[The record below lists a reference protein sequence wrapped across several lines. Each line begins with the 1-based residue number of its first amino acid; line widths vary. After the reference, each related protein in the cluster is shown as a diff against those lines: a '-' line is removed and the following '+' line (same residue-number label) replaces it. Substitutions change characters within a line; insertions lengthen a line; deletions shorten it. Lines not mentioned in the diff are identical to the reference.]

1 MTHFFRTFEQGESRR
16 MQQPG
21 GRKNAMVLRW
31 GFTLSPFYSEY
42 YQKQSDYHELMMKG
56 KAYRTQTNVII
67 HSNLALQTSRH

>member
-21 GRKNAMVLRW
+21 GRKNAMILRW

-42 YQKQSDYHELMMKG
+42 CQ
-56 KAYRTQTNVII
+56 
-67 HSNLALQTSRH
+67 